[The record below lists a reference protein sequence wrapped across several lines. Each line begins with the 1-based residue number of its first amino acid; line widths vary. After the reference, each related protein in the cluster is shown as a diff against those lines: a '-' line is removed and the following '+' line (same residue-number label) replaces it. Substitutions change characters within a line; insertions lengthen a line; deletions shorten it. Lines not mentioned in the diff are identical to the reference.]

1 MKTKTRE
8 KFKTNKP
15 LEFKK
20 KTKYIEKFDNF
31 NFNIE
36 KIKAEFLTIFYEIK
50 VWSKDDP
57 DLYDFNAICVNQ
69 KPNDPKSISGGNLR
83 GKYWTYPKSDWNEE
97 ERLININEAEYTEV
111 RSPFKDT
118 YIEEVYN
125 IIKSKWRIGRMR
137 FLMKPPRSCLSWHRD
152 PEKRIHVPIITN
164 PGCRMVIED
173 ESYHMPADGSVYI
186 TDNSK
191 YHNFFNGGET
201 DRLHLVATLIE

>member
-1 MKTKTRE
+1 MKIKTAE
-8 KFKTNKP
+8 KFETNKT
-15 LEFKK
+15 LKFLKK
-20 KTKYIEKFDNF
+20 KKYIEKFDKF

-36 KIKAEFLTIFYEIK
+36 KIKAEFLGIFYEIK
-50 VWSKDDP
+50 AWSKDDP
-57 DLYDFNAICVNQ
+57 NLYDFNAICVNQ
-69 KPNDPKSISGGNLR
+69 KPNDPQSITGGNVR
-83 GKYWTYPKSDWNEE
+83 GKYWTYPKSDWKEE
-97 ERLININEAEYTEV
+97 ERLVQINEEEYTQICA
-111 RSPFKDT
+111 PFVGT

-125 IIKSKWRIGRMR
+125 SIRSNWEIGRMR

-152 PEKRIHVPIITN
+152 PEKRIHIPIITN

-201 DRLHLVATLIE
+201 DRLHLVSTLLE